1 MARFTQLALGLVAA
15 TALSAAATA
24 ACADDAAF
32 TPKTAGHFMLNM
44 RVTDVSPDAGNA
56 IKTAAGVDSGLK
68 ADVSDS
74 VVPTVGIAYFFTD
87 NVAAE
92 LVLGTSQHTITATGP
107 GTHIDVRKTW
117 VLPPVLDV
125 QYHFAPKARFSP
137 YVGAGLNY
145 MIFYSGKN
153 ENSFTVKPKD
163 GFGTALVAGF
173 DYNLHGAW
181 SLNVDVKKVFF
192 NTKATI
198 NGGALTSSVDLDPWV
213 VSAGVG
219 YKF

>member
-1 MARFTQLALGLVAA
+1 MARLAQLALSFVAA
-15 TALSAAATA
+15 TALTAAASGA
-24 ACADDAAF
+24 LAEDAAF
-32 TPKTAGHFMLNM
+32 TPKSAGHVMLNM
-44 RVTDVSPDAGNA
+44 RLTDVSPDAGDA
-56 IKTAAGVDSGLK
+56 IKTAAGVDTGLK
-68 ADVSDS
+68 ADVGDS

-92 LVLGTSQHTITATGP
+92 LVLGTSQHAVTATGP
-107 GTHIDVRKTW
+107 GTHIDVRKTF
-117 VLPPVLDV
+117 VLPPVLDL

-137 YVGAGLNY
+137 YVGAGVNY

-153 ENSFTVKPKD
+153 ENSFTVKTRD
-163 GFGTALVAGF
+163 GFGAALVAGF
-173 DYNLHGAW
+173 DYNLSGRW
-181 SLNVDVKKVFF
+181 SVNVDVKKVFF